1 MVSWRLL
8 DDPKVLLGFVLWDLV
23 VSVGFLVIIGLE
35 VSHFDLDVFDIVAEM
50 LDFSLAFHDG
60 IVDVLVVFLL

>member
-1 MVSWRLL
+1 MVSGRLL
-8 DDPKVLLGFVLWDLV
+8 DNPKVLLRSVLWDLV

>member
-1 MVSWRLL
+1 MVSGRLL
-8 DDPKVLLGFVLWDLV
+8 DDPKVLLGSVLWDLV

>member
-1 MVSWRLL
+1 MVSGRLL
-8 DDPKVLLGFVLWDLV
+8 DDPKVLLRSVLWDLV
-23 VSVGFLVIIGLE
+23 VIVGFLVIIGLE

>member
-1 MVSWRLL
+1 MVSGRLL
-8 DDPKVLLGFVLWDLV
+8 DDPKVLLRSVLWDLV

-60 IVDVLVVFLL
+60 IAHVLVVFLL

>member
-1 MVSWRLL
+1 MVSGRLL
-8 DDPKVLLGFVLWDLV
+8 DDPKVLLRSVLWDLV